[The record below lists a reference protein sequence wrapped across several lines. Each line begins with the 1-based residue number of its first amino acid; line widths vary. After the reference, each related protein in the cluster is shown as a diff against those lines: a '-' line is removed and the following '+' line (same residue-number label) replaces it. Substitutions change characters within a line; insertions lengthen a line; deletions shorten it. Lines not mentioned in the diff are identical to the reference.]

1 MYFAICNAPK
11 ELYISIFMP
20 KILVFLDY
28 KYLNFQVT
36 FVTHLNC
43 NLNVSIVTNAKVKF
57 LSKNPIL
64 TTPNI
69 FTSFSPNFVL
79 TIFLVKSKL
88 SAAKKSK
95 TTTIS
100 RVFHPKRLTIF
111 SGNQSW
117 FFGQKMKISN
127 SVNVTLWKVLRNFL
141 WHPVA
146 KRLFAYSHDD
156 LLSVSWFVGNKA
168 TVMCMRRSL
177 MDLKWTY
184 P

>member
-127 SVNVTLWKVLRNFL
+127 SVLEFEFSRTNWSKIRIFNRRFFGRNLDFWHENWNISHILGSKIHTILRILAQKF
-141 WHPVA
+141 
-146 KRLFAYSHDD
+146 K
-156 LLSVSWFVGNKA
+156 
-168 TVMCMRRSL
+168 
-177 MDLKWTY
+177 
-184 P
+184 

>member
-88 SAAKKSK
+88 STAKKSK
-95 TTTIS
+95 THNTFTS
-100 RVFHPKRLTIF
+100 F
-111 SGNQSW
+111 SP
-117 FFGQKMKISN
+117 QK
-127 SVNVTLWKVLRNFL
+127 VDNFL
-141 WHPVA
+141 GKSKLNFWTRNKDFEECICTWKNALV
-146 KRLFAYSHDD
+146 RLVI
-156 LLSVSWFVGNKA
+156 LLAFLQEPLGRA
-168 TVMCMRRSL
+168 
-177 MDLKWTY
+177 
-184 P
+184 